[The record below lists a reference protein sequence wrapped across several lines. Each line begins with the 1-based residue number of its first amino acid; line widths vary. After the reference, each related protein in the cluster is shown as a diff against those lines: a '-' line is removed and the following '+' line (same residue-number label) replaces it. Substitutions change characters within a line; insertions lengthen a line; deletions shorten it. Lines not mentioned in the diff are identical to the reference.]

1 MGWSFD
7 ESSPIYV
14 QLCAILKSRIASGE
28 YGPGQKLPPVRDLAL
43 EAGVNPNTVQRAY
56 SELERD
62 GLVNADRTS
71 GRFVTADGE
80 KIRTL
85 RTMLSSGYIEELF
98 VRLHGLGL
106 SDDEIRAAVS
116 EWGYIKKW

>member
-1 MGWSFD
+1 MGWSFND
-7 ESSPIYV
+7 SSPIYV
-14 QLCAILKSRIASGE
+14 QICAIIKSRIASGE
-28 YGPGQKLPPVRDLAL
+28 YEPGQKLPPVRDLAL

-80 KIRTL
+80 KITRL

-98 VRLHGLGL
+98 ERLHGLGL
-106 SDDEIRAAVS
+106 SDDEIRAAVN
-116 EWGYIKKW
+116 EWGNMK